1 MSHGAT
7 ELCAQEELTSYVYG
21 VYNILKNTN
30 IIYIYDDLRRFPCLS
45 CLHLRYSDLDGGET
59 PAPSGAL
66 WTSFVIPFSPVAS
79 E

>member
-7 ELCAQEELTSYVYG
+7 ELRAQEELTSYVYG
-21 VYNILKNTN
+21 VY
-30 IIYIYDDLRRFPCLS
+30 IYILDLRRFPCLS